1 MYITLAK
8 TEEITMLGTCILQL
22 LMAFAFV
29 QEVIA
34 IVTIKLNAKLH
45 KDFKRGGIL
54 AFYSYFHLL

>member
-34 IVTIKLNAKLH
+34 IVTITLNAKSH
-45 KDFKRGGIL
+45 KSFERVDIL
-54 AFYSYFHLL
+54 AFYIYLCA